1 MSTDNQEIY
10 NETQPEEIHNMPC
23 DTSKPY
29 AFISYSHQNTDVV
42 RAIFTDLY
50 NKGLNLWIDG
60 ANLPHDQKSWAS
72 AAPQALIDK
81 NCKCAFFFRSEASTI
96 SPPILRELRH
106 MSQLKKT
113 ITSVDIWQTESQTR
127 YADYRKELLG
137 KVANA

>member
-10 NETQPEEIHNMPC
+10 NEAQPEKIHNMPC

-29 AFISYSHQNTDVV
+29 AFISYSHKDKDVV

-60 ANLPHDQKSWAS
+60 ANLPHDQKPWIS
-72 AAPQALIDK
+72 AANEALIDK

-96 SPPILRELRH
+96 SPPILR
-106 MSQLKKT
+106 
-113 ITSVDIWQTESQTR
+113 
-127 YADYRKELLG
+127 
-137 KVANA
+137 